1 MVVSAPSLII
11 AWNWRRRR
19 RRRRHRHHWL
29 VLLAPLPSFTATS
42 TTIISHCIICLC
54 ANVQRRPPLP
64 TFFYCYYCQLC
75 CQLLSASKCL
85 SSLLVVK
92 IHSFGKWLSPIVDV
106 VMILLQFSLFYCPW
120 SHSRCFVSVI
130 VVIHICCSRGW
141 SSSSLVVIVVV
152 ACHGCCLPSPLLPTT
167 TQSLSSLPMHTNMT
181 ATTLLPVIF
190 QPSILALLTIFIN
203 RLSAIL
209 HNNISSTKELFIPG
223 LTHFT
228 YIVSPVG
235 TGSDF
240 TSTRCVCLTRTL
252 NNTSA
257 SPVAEYYMC
266 LFLYQLFEN
275 SVHPGS

>member
-1 MVVSAPSLII
+1 MCKGA
-11 AWNWRRRR
+11 
-19 RRRRHRHHWL
+19 HHY
-29 VLLAPLPSFTATS
+29 LPSSTAT
-42 TTIISHCIICLC
+42 T
-54 ANVQRRPPLP
+54 ANFAVSCCRLP
-64 TFFYCYYCQLC
+64 NVCHRCWLWKYIHSVSDYLLSSMSSWYYCN
-75 CQLLSASKCL
+75 SHYSTA
-85 SSLLVVK
+85 
-92 IHSFGKWLSPIVDV
+92 HDR
-106 VMILLQFSLFYCPW
+106 
-120 SHSRCFVSVI
+120 HSRCFVSVI